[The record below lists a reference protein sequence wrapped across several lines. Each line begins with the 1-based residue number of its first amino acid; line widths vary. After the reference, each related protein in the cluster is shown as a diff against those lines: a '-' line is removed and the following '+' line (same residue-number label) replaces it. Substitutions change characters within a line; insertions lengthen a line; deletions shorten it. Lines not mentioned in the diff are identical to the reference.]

1 MESDFVAC
9 KISNIVYNIYMDFFK
24 NLKDIYK
31 KVSEVENT
39 IYSGKQDY
47 LEIYERNLQLEK
59 EIEERTRELNIANK
73 RMLTLQHIWDM
84 MNASRPLQ
92 SVLETIVN
100 SIQGELGYLHCNII
114 KKCEDEHGIYL
125 TVLAQSNDT
134 SIKRVDKLIKGPIQ
148 TRKLVYNENSIYAKT
163 AKTKQIDLTLDI
175 GGTLKSVIPEIP
187 DDILKEV
194 IDGSPSKAIINIP
207 LYSRNSHFGWF
218 NVFSSRKELTAGETD
233 FLNIFAQQIEMA
245 ITIAGL
251 FEEVKAQ
258 AVTDGLTGL
267 YNRRYFEEYLRKEVT
282 RAMRQKQPFSVIG
295 LDLDHLKQ
303 INDKFGHAY
312 GDLAI
317 KTVAEVLK
325 RNARSIDTAARMG
338 GEEFNVILPGVDS
351 KGAMIAAE
359 RIRKALESENLDTI
373 KRITASIGVATFL
386 EHSDNIEDILELTDQ
401 AMYQSKRNGR
411 NRVTLAKPISETSW
425 QEIAINTFMDILN
438 KHNIQI
444 GNEISEHIKNKLQ
457 KEDNEV
463 PKEALYTVADML
475 TQTYNPLHQ
484 NGIVKSK
491 VLLAVSLAKRFDLP
505 KNEIDK
511 LKIAMLLYDIGNLM
525 IPQELLQKTTPLTD
539 EERQLIK
546 EHPIIAARE
555 ILQPISAVQD
565 IIPIIEHH
573 HENWDGSGYPAKIA
587 REKIPMTSQIILIV
601 DAYYALIEPRTYRAE
616 LTPKQAV
623 EVIKQDAGKKWNSAL
638 VQEFVT
644 IIDIDT

>member
-1 MESDFVAC
+1 MS
-9 KISNIVYNIYMDFFK
+9 FFK
-24 NLKDIYK
+24 NLKEIYR
-31 KVSEVENT
+31 KVSEVENA
-39 IYSGKQDY
+39 IYSEKQDY
-47 LEIYERNLQLEK
+47 LEIYERNIQLEK

-92 SVLETIVN
+92 NVLETIVN

-114 KKCEDEHGIYL
+114 KKCNELDETYL
-125 TVLAQSNDT
+125 TVLAQSNDV
-134 SIKRVDKLIKGPIQ
+134 SIKRVNKIINTPLQ
-148 TRKLVYNENSIYAKT
+148 TRKLVYNSSSIYAQT
-163 AKTKQIDLTLDI
+163 AKSKEIGVTLDI
-175 GGTLKSVIPEIP
+175 GGTLKSVVPDVSDEI
-187 DDILKEV
+187 IEEV
-194 IDGSPSKAIINIP
+194 VKGSPSKSIINIP
-207 LYSRNSHFGWF
+207 LFVRNKHYGWF
-218 NVFSSRKELTAGETD
+218 NVFSSRKELTEGETD

-245 ITIAGL
+245 ITIADL

-267 YNRRYFEEYLRKEVT
+267 YNRRYFEEYLKKEVT
-282 RAMRQKQPFSVIG
+282 RALRQKQPFSIIG

-303 INDKFGHAY
+303 INDTYGHAF

-325 RNARSIDTAARMG
+325 KNARSIDTAARMG
-338 GEEFNVILPGVDS
+338 GEEFNVILPGIDS
-351 KGAMIAAE
+351 SGAMIAAE
-359 RIRKALESENLDTI
+359 RIRKALENEELDTI
-373 KRITASIGVATFL
+373 NHITASIGVATFL

-425 QEIAINTFMDILN
+425 QEIAINTFMDILS
-438 KHNIQI
+438 KHKIPIQKDVCKDI
-444 GNEISEHIKNKLQ
+444 ISKLKNQ
-457 KEDNEV
+457 DNEV
-463 PKEALYTVADML
+463 PKEALYSAADML
-475 TQTYNPLHQ
+475 TQTYNPLHH
-484 NGIVKSK
+484 NGVIKSK
-491 VLLAVSLAKRFDLP
+491 VILAVSLAKRFDLP
-505 KNEIDK
+505 KDEIDK

-525 IPQELLQKTTPLTD
+525 LPQELLQKTSPLTE
-539 EERQLIK
+539 EERNKIK

-555 ILQPISAVQD
+555 ILKPISAVQD

-601 DAYYALIEPRTYRAE
+601 DAYYALIQPRTYRSE
-616 LTPKQAV
+616 LTPKQAL
-623 EVIKQDAGKKWNSAL
+623 ELIKQDAGKKWNTAL

-644 IIDIDT
+644 LIDIDG

>member
-1 MESDFVAC
+1 
-9 KISNIVYNIYMDFFK
+9 MDFFK

-114 KKCEDEHGIYL
+114 KKCEDEDETYL
-125 TVLAQSNDT
+125 SVLAQSNDS
-134 SIKRVDKLIKGPIQ
+134 SIKRVDKIIKTPIQ
-148 TRKLVYNENSIYAKT
+148 TRKLIYNENSIYAKSAT
-163 AKTKQIDLTLDI
+163 SKQIELTLDV
-175 GGTLKSVIPEIP
+175 GGTLKSVIPEIT
-187 DDILKEV
+187 DEVLKE
-194 IDGSPSKAIINIP
+194 IINGSPSKAIINIP
-207 LYSRNSHFGWF
+207 LFARNSHFGWF
-218 NVFSSRKELTAGETD
+218 NVFSSRKELTSGETD
-233 FLNIFAQQIEMA
+233 FLTMFAQQIEMA

-267 YNRRYFEEYLRKEVT
+267 YNRRYFEEYLKKEVT
-282 RAMRQKQPFSVIG
+282 RAIRQKQPFSVIG

-303 INDKFGHAY
+303 INDKYGHAY

-317 KTVAEVLK
+317 KTVADVLK
-325 RNARSIDTAARMG
+325 RNARSIDTAARLG

-351 KGAMIAAE
+351 NGAMIAAE
-359 RIRKALESENLDTI
+359 RIRKALENEELDTI
-373 KRITASIGVATFL
+373 KQITASIGVATFL

-438 KHNIQI
+438 KHNIRLD
-444 GNEISEHIKNKLQ
+444 NEISEHIKTRLQ
-457 KEDNEV
+457 NRDNEV
-463 PKEALYTVADML
+463 PKETLYTVADML

-484 NGIVKSK
+484 SGAVKSK

-505 KNEIDK
+505 KDEIDK
-511 LKIAMLLYDIGNLM
+511 LKIAILLYDIGNLM
-525 IPQELLQKTTPLTD
+525 LPQELLQKTTPLTD
-539 EERQLIK
+539 EERQQIK

-573 HENWDGSGYPAKIA
+573 HENWDGSGYPAQIS
-587 REKIPMTSQIILIV
+587 REEIPMTSQIILIV
-601 DAYYALIEPRTYRAE
+601 DAYYALTEPRTYRAE

-623 EVIKQDAGKKWNSAL
+623 EVIKHDAGKKWNSAL
-638 VQEFVT
+638 VQEFIN
-644 IIDIDT
+644 IIDIDA

>member
-1 MESDFVAC
+1 MS
-9 KISNIVYNIYMDFFK
+9 FFK
-24 NLKDIYK
+24 NLKEIYK

-47 LEIYERNLQLEK
+47 LEIYERNLQLER

-114 KKCEDEHGIYL
+114 KKCEEISDNEEKIYL
-125 TVLAQSNDT
+125 TVLAQSNDV
-134 SIKRVDKLIKGPIQ
+134 SIKRVNKLINGPIQ
-148 TRKLVYNENSIYAKT
+148 TRKLNYSDKSIYAKT
-163 AKTKQIDLTLDI
+163 AKSKQIEITTDI
-175 GGTLKSVIPEIP
+175 GGTLKSVLP
-187 DDILKEV
+187 DVADGIIKEV
-194 IDGSPSKAIINIP
+194 VDGSPSKAIINIP
-207 LYSRNSHFGWF
+207 LFIRNNHYGWF

-233 FLNIFAQQIEMA
+233 FLSIFAQQIEMA
-245 ITIAGL
+245 ITIADL

-267 YNRRYFEEYLRKEVT
+267 YNRRYFEEYLKKEVT
-282 RAMRQKQPFSVIG
+282 RALRQKQSFSIIG
-295 LDLDHLKQ
+295 LDLDHLKE
-303 INDKFGHAY
+303 INDKRGHAY

-317 KTVAEVLK
+317 KTVANVLK
-325 RNARSIDTAARMG
+325 KNARSIDTAARMG
-338 GEEFNVILPGVDS
+338 GEEFNVILPGIDS

-359 RIRKALESENLDTI
+359 RIRKALEDEKIDTI
-373 KRITASIGVATFL
+373 GHITASVGVATFL

-438 KHNIQI
+438 KHNIHI
-444 GNEISEHIKNKLQ
+444 GEDVSENIKAKLQ
-457 KEDNEV
+457 TPQNETQ
-463 PKEALYTVADML
+463 KDALYTVADML
-475 TQTYNPLHQ
+475 TQTYNPLHH
-484 NGIVKSK
+484 NGTIKSK

-505 KNEIDK
+505 KDEIDK
-511 LKIAMLLYDIGNLM
+511 LRIAILLYDIGNLL
-525 IPQELLQKTTPLTD
+525 IPQELLQKTTPLTE
-539 EERQLIK
+539 EERNKIK

-587 REKIPMTSQIILIV
+587 REEIPMTSQIILIV
-601 DAYYALIEPRTYRAE
+601 DAYYALIQPRTYRSE
-616 LTPKQAV
+616 LTPKQAI
-623 EVIKQDAGKKWNSAL
+623 EIIKQDAGKKWNSAL

-644 IIDIDT
+644 LIDIDG